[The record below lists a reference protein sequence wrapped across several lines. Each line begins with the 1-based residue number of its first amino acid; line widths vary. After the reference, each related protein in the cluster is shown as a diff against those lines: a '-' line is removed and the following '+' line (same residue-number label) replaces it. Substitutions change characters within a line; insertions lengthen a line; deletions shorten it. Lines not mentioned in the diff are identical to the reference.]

1 MIQREG
7 SFFIQTIPQ
16 SGNFLMFYGIFG
28 HLIVE
33 II

>member
-16 SGNFLMFYGIFG
+16 SGNFLVFYGIFE
-28 HLIVE
+28 HVIE
-33 II
+33 KII